1 MYQMQDEQL
10 AGLPPEEKLRKVR
23 NEFNEYIDRN
33 ISEISATLPVFFAH
47 IVTML
52 KDTFPALKDEVHD
65 EFIDAI
71 TYRILSASRQGKSIP
86 FVEKV
91 CANAV
96 RVKKGPRAK
105 QGTDIIAGI
114 ELLKS
119 EDYAH
124 AIKLLKDYSHLDA
137 TIGAAVAYCYY
148 MLSMKEMAS
157 LREKVARIDEERRPS
172 EYELLARE
180 EMLRLANSRP
190 PLDALRELRIRE
202 EEEPLLR
209 RAFWLMIS
217 CSLEWF
223 PNEKGFLVIG
233 LEKAKRDGNREMK
246 NELLKIAT
254 ERFFDDMYFLKEMYR
269 FKLETRDGDGAKA
282 VVRQM
287 IQQFPDGLEP
297 LYFGLMISLL
307 SPKKS
312 TYDGFRK
319 LLLMKGV
326 SEHIPALMDVAFEAM
341 ANEPRQALSSLREM
355 RGKFPQFDYYLVSL
369 EFLLKE
375 ASGDDQ
381 KRGRRARKVLIDSID
396 RFCMRELGI
405 ER

>member
-1 MYQMQDEQL
+1 M
-10 AGLPPEEKLRKVR
+10 PEEKVAGLTLDEKLKKVR
-23 NEFNEYIDRN
+23 NEFHDYIDKN
-33 ISEISATLPVFFAH
+33 INDISATLPVFFAH
-47 IVTML
+47 IITML
-52 KDTFPALKDEVHD
+52 NDSFPGLKDEAHD
-65 EFIDAI
+65 EFIDSI
-71 TYRILSASRQGKSIP
+71 TYKILAASHQGKDIQ

-91 CANAV
+91 CANAL
-96 RVKKGPRAK
+96 RAKKGQRAK

-119 EDYAH
+119 EDYTH
-124 AIKLLKDYSHLDA
+124 AAKYLKEYSHLDA

-148 MLSMKEMAS
+148 MLSLKEVAS
-157 LREKVARIDEERRPS
+157 LREKASRTDDKERRPN

-190 PLDALRELRIRE
+190 PVNAVRELRIRD

-217 CSLEWF
+217 CALEWF
-223 PNEKGFLVIG
+223 PNEKGFLFVG
-233 LEKAKRDGNREMK
+233 LEKAKRDRNREMK
-246 NELLKIAT
+246 SELLKIAT
-254 ERFFDDMYFLKEMYR
+254 ERFFDDMFFLKEMYH
-269 FKLETRDGDGAKA
+269 FKLETGDGDGATG

-307 SPKKS
+307 SMKKT

-319 LLLMKGV
+319 LLLMKGIP
-326 SEHIPALMDVAFEAM
+326 EHIPSIMDVAYQVM
-341 ANEPRQALSSLREM
+341 NNDPRQALAILRELK
-355 RGKFPQFDYYLVSL
+355 GKSPRFDYYFVSL
-369 EFLLKE
+369 EYLL
-375 ASGDDQ
+375 ADTSAQDQ
-381 KRGRRARKVLIDSID
+381 KRNTRARKMLIDSID
-396 RFCMRELGI
+396 RFCLNELGI

>member
-1 MYQMQDEQL
+1 MQ
-10 AGLPPEEKLRKVR
+10 EEKLAGQGPEERLKKVR
-23 NEFNEYIDRN
+23 NEFYEYIDKN
-33 ISEISATLPVFFAH
+33 VGEISATLPVFFAH
-47 IVTML
+47 IITTL
-52 KDTFPALKDEVHD
+52 SDSFPGISTETHD

-71 TYRILSASRQGKSIP
+71 TYRILAASRQGKNLH

-91 CANAV
+91 CENAL
-96 RVKKGPRAK
+96 RAKKGPRAK
-105 QGTDIIAGI
+105 QGTDIIAGL

-119 EDYAH
+119 EEYAQ
-124 AIKLLKDYSHLDA
+124 AARFLKPYSHLDA
-137 TIGAAVAYCYY
+137 TLGAAVAYCYY
-148 MLSMKEMAS
+148 MISMQELAT
-157 LREKVARIDEERRPS
+157 LREKSVKFDEKEQRPNR
-172 EYELLARE
+172 YELMARE

-190 PLDALRELRIRE
+190 PVNALRELRLRE
-202 EEEPLLR
+202 EEEPVLR

-217 CSLEWF
+217 SALDWF
-223 PNEKGFLVIG
+223 PNEKGFLVVG
-233 LEKAKRDGNREMK
+233 LEKAKRDRNKEMK

-269 FKLETRDGDGAKA
+269 SRLEANDGDGAKA

-326 SEHIPALMDVAFEAM
+326 PEHIPALMDVAYEVM
-341 ANEPRQALSSLREM
+341 AGEPTRALAALM
-355 RGKFPQFDYYLVSL
+355 DLKGKVPEFDYFFISL
-369 EFLLKE
+369 EYILNE
-375 ASGDDQ
+375 TTAEDP
-381 KRGRRARKVLIDSID
+381 KRSRRAKKVLIDAID
-396 RFCMRELGI
+396 RFSLKELGI
-405 ER
+405 EG

>member
-1 MYQMQDEQL
+1 MQEEKP
-10 AGLPPEEKLRKVR
+10 AGLTPDEKLRKVR
-23 NEFNEYIDRN
+23 REFHDYIDKN
-33 ISEISATLPVFFAH
+33 ISEISTTLPVFFAH
-47 IVTML
+47 IITML
-52 KDTFPALKDEVHD
+52 HDSFPGLKDEAHD
-65 EFIDAI
+65 EFIDSI
-71 TYRILSASRQGKSIP
+71 TYHILTAASRQGKNIP

-96 RVKKGPRAK
+96 RAKKGPRAK

-119 EDYAH
+119 EEYAH
-124 AIKLLKDYSHLDA
+124 AAGILKEYSHLDA

-148 MLSMKEMAS
+148 MLSMKEIAS
-157 LREKVARIDEERRPS
+157 LKEKAVRVDEKEQRPNR
-172 EYELLARE
+172 YELLARE

-190 PLDALRELRIRE
+190 PINAVRELRIRE
-202 EEEPLLR
+202 EEEPLIR

-217 CSLEWF
+217 CSLDWF
-223 PNEKGFLVIG
+223 PNEKGFLLVG
-233 LEKAKRDGNREMK
+233 LEKAKRDRNWEMK

-254 ERFFDDMYFLKEMYR
+254 ERFFDDMFFLKEMYR
-269 FKLETRDGDGAKA
+269 FKLESRDGDGAKA

-287 IQQFPDGLEP
+287 IQQFPDGMEP

-319 LLLMKGV
+319 LLLMKGAP
-326 SEHIPALMDVAFEAM
+326 EHIPALTDLAFEVM
-341 ANEPRQALSSLREM
+341 AGEPGRALSSLREA
-355 RGKFPQFDYYLVSL
+355 RGKFPQFDYYFISL
-369 EFLLKE
+369 EYLLSE
-375 ASGDDQ
+375 TSAGDE
-381 KRGRRARKVLIDSID
+381 KRNRRAKKFLIDSID

>member
-1 MYQMQDEQL
+1 MQ
-10 AGLPPEEKLRKVR
+10 EEKLAGQGLDDRLWKVR
-23 NEFNEYIDRN
+23 NEFQEYIDKN
-33 ISEISATLPVFFAH
+33 INEISATLPVFFAH
-47 IVTML
+47 IITTL
-52 KDTFPALKDEVHD
+52 SDSFPGLSTEAHD
-65 EFIDAI
+65 EFVDAI
-71 TYRILSASRQGKSIP
+71 TYRILAASRQGKNIH

-91 CANAV
+91 CENAL
-96 RVKKGPRAK
+96 RAKKGPRAK
-105 QGTDIIAGI
+105 QGTDIIAGM

-119 EDYAH
+119 EEYDQA
-124 AIKLLKDYSHLDA
+124 ARFLKPYGHLDA
-137 TIGAAVAYCYY
+137 TLGAAVAYCYY
-148 MLSMKEMAS
+148 MISMKEIAS
-157 LREKVARIDEERRPS
+157 LREKVKNFNEKEQMPNR
-172 EYELLARE
+172 YELMARE

-190 PLDALRELRIRE
+190 PVNALRELRVRE

-223 PNEKGFLVIG
+223 PNEKGFLVVG
-233 LEKAKRDGNREMK
+233 LEKAKRDRNKEMK

-254 ERFFDDMYFLKEMYR
+254 ERFFDDMFFLKEMYR
-269 FKLETRDGDGAKA
+269 FRLEANDGDGAKA

-326 SEHIPALMDVAFEAM
+326 PEHIPALMDVAFEVM
-341 ANEPRQALSSLREM
+341 ANEPTRALGALRDLKGKYPRLDYFFIPLEYILAETSSE
-355 RGKFPQFDYYLVSL
+355 
-369 EFLLKE
+369 
-375 ASGDDQ
+375 DQ
-381 KRGRRARKVLIDSID
+381 KRSRRAKKVLIDSID
-396 RFCMRELGI
+396 RFSLKELGI
-405 ER
+405 EG

>member
-1 MYQMQDEQL
+1 MPEEKL
-10 AGLPPEEKLRKVR
+10 AGLTLDERLRKVR
-23 NEFNEYIDRN
+23 NEFLDYIDKN
-33 ISEISATLPVFFAH
+33 INEISATLPVFFAH
-47 IVTML
+47 IITML
-52 KDTFPALKDEVHD
+52 SDSFPGLKDEAHD
-65 EFIDAI
+65 EFIDSI
-71 TYRILSASRQGKSIP
+71 TYRILSASRQGKNIQ

-91 CANAV
+91 CANAL
-96 RVKKGPRAK
+96 RAKKGPRAK

-124 AIKLLKDYSHLDA
+124 AVKVLKEYSHLDA

-148 MLSMKEMAS
+148 MLSLREIAS
-157 LREKVARIDEERRPS
+157 LREKVTKIDEKERRPN

-190 PLDALRELRIRE
+190 PINALRELRIRE

-217 CSLEWF
+217 SALEWF
-223 PNEKGFLVIG
+223 PNEKGFLFLG
-233 LEKAKRDGNREMK
+233 LEKAKRDKNREMK

-254 ERFFDDMYFLKEMYR
+254 ERFFDDMFFLKEMYR

-287 IQQFPDGLEP
+287 IQQFPEGVEP

-326 SEHIPALMDVAFEAM
+326 PEHIPALMDVAFEVM
-341 ANEPRQALSSLREM
+341 SNEPGRALSFLREVK
-355 RGKFPQFDYYLVSL
+355 GKFPQFDYYFISL
-369 EFLLKE
+369 EYLLSE
-375 ASGDDQ
+375 TSA
-381 KRGRRARKVLIDSID
+381 
-396 RFCMRELGI
+396 
-405 ER
+405 

>member
-1 MYQMQDEQL
+1 MPEEQL
-10 AGLPPEEKLRKVR
+10 AGLTLDERLRKVR
-23 NEFNEYIDRN
+23 NEFLDYIDKN
-33 ISEISATLPVFFAH
+33 INEISATLPVFYAH
-47 IVTML
+47 VITML
-52 KDTFPALKDEVHD
+52 NDSFPGLKDEAHD
-65 EFIDAI
+65 GFIDAV
-71 TYRILSASRQGKSIP
+71 TYRILSASRGGKNLP

-91 CANAV
+91 CANAI
-96 RVKKGPRAK
+96 RGKKGQKAK

-124 AIKLLKDYSHLDA
+124 AIKFLKEYSHLDA
-137 TIGAAVAYCYY
+137 SIGAAVAYGYY
-148 MLSMKEMAS
+148 MLSMKELAT
-157 LREKVARIDEERRPS
+157 LKEKAIRMDEKEQRPNQ
-172 EYELLARE
+172 YELMARE

-190 PLDALRELRIRE
+190 PFNAVKELRIRE
-202 EEEPLLR
+202 EEEPLMH

-217 CSLEWF
+217 CALEWF
-223 PNEKGFLVIG
+223 PNEKGFLFVG
-233 LEKAKRDGNREMK
+233 LEKAKRDRNREMK

-254 ERFFDDMYFLKEMYR
+254 ERFFDDMFFLKEMYR
-269 FKLETRDGDGAKA
+269 FRLETRDGDGAKA

-326 SEHIPALMDVAFEAM
+326 PEHIPALMDVAFEVM
-341 ANEPRQALSSLREM
+341 SNNPRQALASLREVKG
-355 RGKFPQFDYYLVSL
+355 RFPQFDFYFVSL
-369 EFLLKE
+369 EYLLSE
-375 ASGDDQ
+375 TSAEDP
-381 KRGRRARKVLIDSID
+381 KRSRRARKALVDSLD
-396 RFCMRELGI
+396 RFCMKELGI
-405 ER
+405 EG

>member
-1 MYQMQDEQL
+1 MMQEEQL
-10 AGLPPEEKLRKVR
+10 PGLTLDEKLRRVR
-23 NEFNEYIDRN
+23 GEFHDYIDKN

-47 IVTML
+47 VITML
-52 KDTFPALKDEVHD
+52 HDSFPGLKDEVHD
-65 EFIDAI
+65 EFIDSI
-71 TYRILSASRQGKSIP
+71 TDRILMASRQGRNLP
-86 FVEKV
+86 FVQKV

-96 RVKKGPRAK
+96 RAKKGPRAK

-119 EDYAH
+119 ENFAQ
-124 AIKLLKDYSHLDA
+124 AAKLLKEYSHLDA
-137 TIGAAVAYCYY
+137 TLGTAVAYSYY
-148 MLSMKEMAS
+148 MLSMRELAT
-157 LREKVARIDEERRPS
+157 LREKVAKIDEKERRPN

-180 EMLRLANSRP
+180 EMLRLSNSRP
-190 PLDALRELRIRE
+190 PIGALRELRVRD

-223 PNEKGFLVIG
+223 PNEKGFLLVG
-233 LEKAKRDGNREMK
+233 LEKAKRDRNWEMR

-254 ERFFDDMYFLKEMYR
+254 ERFFDDFFFLKEMYHFR
-269 FKLETRDGDGAKA
+269 LGARDGTGAAA

-287 IQQFPDGLEP
+287 MQQFPDGLEP
-297 LYFGLMISLL
+297 LYFGLQISML
-307 SPKKS
+307 SLKKT

-326 SEHIPALMDVAFEAM
+326 SEHVPALVDVAYQVM
-341 ANEPRQALSSLREM
+341 NGDPRQALAGLKELK
-355 RGKFPQFDYYLVSL
+355 GKYPRFDFYFLSL
-369 EFLLKE
+369 EYLLQE
-375 ASGDDQ
+375 TSSEDQ
-381 KRGRRARKVLIDSID
+381 KRGKRARKVLLDSID
-396 RFCMRELGI
+396 RFCMQELGI

>member
-1 MYQMQDEQL
+1 MPEEQL
-10 AGLPPEEKLRKVR
+10 AGLTLEERLGKVR
-23 NEFNEYIDRN
+23 NEFLDYVDKNINEIA
-33 ISEISATLPVFFAH
+33 ATLPVFFAH
-47 IVTML
+47 IIAML
-52 KDTFPALKDEVHD
+52 NDSFPTLKDEVHD
-65 EFIDAI
+65 AFIDSI
-71 TYRILSASRQGKSIP
+71 TYRILAASHQGRNLQ

-96 RVKKGPRAK
+96 KAKKGQRAK
-105 QGTDIIAGI
+105 QGTEIIAGM

-124 AIKLLKDYSHLDA
+124 AIKFLKDYSHLDA

-148 MLSMKEMAS
+148 MLSMKEVAS
-157 LREKVARIDEERRPS
+157 LREKASRTDDKERRPN

-190 PLDALRELRIRE
+190 PVNAIRELRIRE
-202 EEEPLLR
+202 EEEPVIR

-217 CSLEWF
+217 CALEWF
-223 PNEKGFLVIG
+223 PNEKGFLFVG
-233 LEKAKRDGNREMK
+233 LEKAKQERNQEMK
-246 NELLKIAT
+246 SELLKIAT
-254 ERFFDDMYFLKEMYR
+254 ERFFDDMFFLKEMYH
-269 FKLETRDGDGAKA
+269 FKLETGDGDGATG

-307 SPKKS
+307 SMKKA

-326 SEHIPALMDVAFEAM
+326 SEHIPSIMDVAYLVM
-341 ANEPRQALSSLREM
+341 NNDPRQALATLRELK
-355 RGKFPQFDYYLVSL
+355 GKFPQFDYYFVSL
-369 EFLLKE
+369 EYLL
-375 ASGDDQ
+375 ADTSAQDQ
-381 KRGRRARKVLIDSID
+381 KRNKRARKILIDSID
-396 RFCMRELGI
+396 RFCLNELGI

>member
-1 MYQMQDEQL
+1 M
-10 AGLPPEEKLRKVR
+10 PEEKVAGLTLDEKLKKVR
-23 NEFNEYIDRN
+23 AEFHDYIDKN
-33 ISEISATLPVFFAH
+33 IKEISATLPVFFAH
-47 IVTML
+47 IITML
-52 KDTFPALKDEVHD
+52 NDSFPGLKDEAHD
-65 EFIDAI
+65 EFIDSI
-71 TYRILSASRQGKSIP
+71 TQRILSASHQGKDIQ

-91 CANAV
+91 SANAL
-96 RVKKGPRAK
+96 RAKKGQRAK

-124 AIKLLKDYSHLDA
+124 AARFLKEYSHLDA
-137 TIGAAVAYCYY
+137 AIGAAVAYCYY
-148 MLSMKEMAS
+148 MLSMKEIAS
-157 LREKVARIDEERRPS
+157 LREKASRTDDKERRPN

-190 PLDALRELRIRE
+190 PINAVRELRIRE

-223 PNEKGFLVIG
+223 PNEKGFLFVG
-233 LEKAKRDGNREMK
+233 LEKAKRDRNREMK
-246 NELLKIAT
+246 GELLKIAT
-254 ERFFDDMYFLKEMYR
+254 ERFFDDMFFLKEMYH
-269 FKLETRDGDGAKA
+269 FKLETGDGDGATG

-307 SPKKS
+307 SMKKT

-319 LLLMKGV
+319 LLLMKGIP
-326 SEHIPALMDVAFEAM
+326 EHIPSIMDVAYQVM
-341 ANEPRQALSSLREM
+341 NNDPRQALAILRELK
-355 RGKFPQFDYYLVSL
+355 GKFPRFDFYFVSL
-369 EFLLKE
+369 EYLL
-375 ASGDDQ
+375 ADTSAQDQ
-381 KRGRRARKVLIDSID
+381 KRNTRARKMLLDSID
-396 RFCMRELGI
+396 RFCLNELGI

>member
-1 MYQMQDEQL
+1 MPEEKL
-10 AGLPPEEKLRKVR
+10 AGLTLDERLRKVR
-23 NEFNEYIDRN
+23 NEFLDYIDKN
-33 ISEISATLPVFFAH
+33 INEISATLPVFFAH
-47 IVTML
+47 IITML
-52 KDTFPALKDEVHD
+52 SDSFPGLKDEAHD
-65 EFIDAI
+65 EFIDSI
-71 TYRILSASRQGKSIP
+71 TYRILSASRQGKNIQ

-91 CANAV
+91 CANAL
-96 RVKKGPRAK
+96 RAKKGQRAK

-124 AIKLLKDYSHLDA
+124 AARILKDYSHLDA
-137 TIGAAVAYCYY
+137 IIGAAVAYCYY
-148 MLSMKEMAS
+148 MISMRELAS
-157 LREKVARIDEERRPS
+157 LREKVTSIDEKERRPD
-172 EYELLARE
+172 EHELLARE

-190 PLDALRELRIRE
+190 PFNAVRELRIREE

-217 CSLEWF
+217 CALEWF
-223 PNEKGFLVIG
+223 PNEKGFLFVG
-233 LEKAKRDGNREMK
+233 LEKAKRDRNREMK

-254 ERFFDDMYFLKEMYR
+254 ERFFDDMLFLKEMYR
-269 FKLETRDGDGAKA
+269 FKLEIRDGDGAKA

-326 SEHIPALMDVAFEAM
+326 PEHIPALMDVAFEVM
-341 ANEPRQALSSLREM
+341 SNKPGQALSFLREVK
-355 RGKFPQFDYYLVSL
+355 GKFPQFDFYFISL
-369 EFLLKE
+369 EYLLSE
-375 ASGDDQ
+375 TSAEDQ
-381 KRGRRARKVLIDSID
+381 KRNRRAKKVFIDSID
-396 RFCMRELGI
+396 RFCMKELGI

>member
-1 MYQMQDEQL
+1 M
-10 AGLPPEEKLRKVR
+10 PEEKLLGLTLDERLRKVR
-23 NEFNEYIDRN
+23 NEFLDYIDKN
-33 ISEISATLPVFFAH
+33 INEISATLPVFFAH
-47 IVTML
+47 IITML
-52 KDTFPALKDEVHD
+52 SDSFPGLKDEAHD
-65 EFIDAI
+65 EFIDSI
-71 TYRILSASRQGKSIP
+71 TYRILSASRQGKNIQ

-91 CANAV
+91 CANAM
-96 RVKKGPRAK
+96 RAKKGPRAK

-124 AIKLLKDYSHLDA
+124 TVKILKEYSHLDA

-148 MLSMKEMAS
+148 MLSLREIAS
-157 LREKVARIDEERRPS
+157 LREKVTKIDEKERRPN

-190 PLDALRELRIRE
+190 PINALRELRIRE

-217 CSLEWF
+217 SALEWF
-223 PNEKGFLVIG
+223 PNEKGFLFLG
-233 LEKAKRDGNREMK
+233 LEKAKRDKNREMK

-254 ERFFDDMYFLKEMYR
+254 ERFFDDMFFLKEMYR

-287 IQQFPDGLEP
+287 IQQFPDGVEP

-312 TYDGFRK
+312 RYDDFRK
-319 LLLMKGV
+319 LLLMREV
-326 SEHIPALMDVAFEAM
+326 PEHIPGIMDVAYQVM
-341 ANEPRQALSSLREM
+341 NNDPRQALAILRELK
-355 RGKFPQFDYYLVSL
+355 GKFSQFDYYFVSL
-369 EFLLKE
+369 EYLLPDTAAE
-375 ASGDDQ
+375 DQ
-381 KRGRRARKVLIDSID
+381 KRNRRAKKVLIDSID
-396 RFCMRELGI
+396 RFCMKELGI
-405 ER
+405 EQ

>member
-1 MYQMQDEQL
+1 MQ
-10 AGLPPEEKLRKVR
+10 EEKLAGQGLDEKLKKVR
-23 NEFNEYIDRN
+23 TEFNEYIDKN
-33 ISEISATLPVFFAH
+33 VGEISATLPVFFAH
-47 IVTML
+47 IITTL
-52 KDTFPALKDEVHD
+52 SDSFPGLPVEVHD

-71 TYRILSASRQGKSIP
+71 TYRILAASRQGRNLH

-91 CANAV
+91 CGNAL
-96 RVKKGPRAK
+96 RAKKGPRAK
-105 QGTDIIAGI
+105 QGTDIIAGM

-119 EDYAH
+119 EEFEH
-124 AIKLLKDYSHLDA
+124 AARFLKPYGHLDA
-137 TIGAAVAYCYY
+137 TLGATVAYCYY
-148 MLSMKEMAS
+148 MISMKEIAS
-157 LREKVARIDEERRPS
+157 LREKVKNFNEKEQMPNR
-172 EYELLARE
+172 YELMARE
-180 EMLRLANSRP
+180 EMIRLANSRP
-190 PLDALRELRIRE
+190 PVNALRELRVRE

-223 PNEKGFLVIG
+223 PNEKGFLVVG
-233 LEKAKRDGNREMK
+233 LEKAKKDHNREMK

-269 FKLETRDGDGAKA
+269 FRLESNDGDGAKA

-326 SEHIPALMDVAFEAM
+326 PEHIPALMDVAFEVM
-341 ANEPRQALSSLREM
+341 ANEPTRALGALRDVK
-355 RGKFPQFDYYLVSL
+355 GKVPEFDYFFISL
-369 EFLLKE
+369 EYILSE
-375 ASGDDQ
+375 TSAEDP
-381 KRGRRARKVLIDSID
+381 KRSRRAKKVLIDAID
-396 RFCMRELGI
+396 RFSMKELGI
-405 ER
+405 EG

>member
-1 MYQMQDEQL
+1 MQ
-10 AGLPPEEKLRKVR
+10 EEKLAGQSPDDKLKKVR
-23 NEFNEYIDRN
+23 TEFHEYIDKN
-33 ISEISATLPVFFAH
+33 INEISATLPVFFAH
-47 IVTML
+47 IITTL
-52 KDTFPALKDEVHD
+52 ADSFPALSAEAHD
-65 EFIDAI
+65 EFIDSI
-71 TYRILSASRQGKSIP
+71 TYRILSASRQGRNLH

-91 CANAV
+91 CGNAL

-105 QGTDIIAGI
+105 QGTDIIAGM

-119 EDYAH
+119 EEYAH
-124 AIKLLKDYSHLDA
+124 AARFLKPYGHLDA
-137 TIGAAVAYCYY
+137 TLGATVAYCSY
-148 MLSMKEMAS
+148 MLSMKEIAS
-157 LREKVARIDEERRPS
+157 LKEKVKDLNEKEQRPNQ
-172 EYELLARE
+172 YELMARE

-190 PLDALRELRIRE
+190 PVNALRELRVRE

-223 PNEKGFLVIG
+223 PNEKGFLVVG
-233 LEKAKRDGNREMK
+233 LEKAKRDRNREMK

-254 ERFFDDMYFLKEMYR
+254 ERFFDDMFFLKEMYR
-269 FKLETRDGDGAKA
+269 FRLENNDGDGAKA

-326 SEHIPALMDVAFEAM
+326 PEHIPALMDVAFEVM
-341 ANEPRQALSSLREM
+341 AGEPTRAFSALRELWV
-355 RGKFPQFDYYLVSL
+355 KYPQFDYFFVTLEYLLNETSL
-369 EFLLKE
+369 E
-375 ASGDDQ
+375 DP
-381 KRGRRARKVLIDSID
+381 KRSRRAKKVLIDSID
-396 RFCMRELGI
+396 RFSMKELGI
-405 ER
+405 EG

>member
-1 MYQMQDEQL
+1 MQ
-10 AGLPPEEKLRKVR
+10 EEKLAGQSPGERLKKVR
-23 NEFNEYIDRN
+23 NEFYEYIDKN
-33 ISEISATLPVFFAH
+33 VGEISATLPVFFAH
-47 IVTML
+47 IITTL
-52 KDTFPALKDEVHD
+52 SDSFPGISAEAHD

-71 TYRILSASRQGKSIP
+71 TYRILAASRQGKNLH

-91 CANAV
+91 CENAL
-96 RVKKGPRAK
+96 RAKKGPRAK
-105 QGTDIIAGI
+105 QGTDIIAGL

-119 EDYAH
+119 EEYAQ
-124 AIKLLKDYSHLDA
+124 AARFLKPYSHLDA
-137 TIGAAVAYCYY
+137 TLGAAVAYCYY
-148 MLSMKEMAS
+148 MISMQELAT
-157 LREKVARIDEERRPS
+157 LREKSVKFDEKEQRPNR
-172 EYELLARE
+172 YELMARE

-190 PLDALRELRIRE
+190 PVNALRELRLRE
-202 EEEPLLR
+202 EEEPVLR

-217 CSLEWF
+217 SALDWF
-223 PNEKGFLVIG
+223 PNEKGFLVVG
-233 LEKAKRDGNREMK
+233 LEKAKRDRNKEMK

-269 FKLETRDGDGAKA
+269 FRLEANDGDGAKA

-326 SEHIPALMDVAFEAM
+326 PEHIPALMDVAYEVM
-341 ANEPRQALSSLREM
+341 AGEPTRALAALRDLK
-355 RGKFPQFDYYLVSL
+355 GKVPEFDYFFIPL
-369 EFLLKE
+369 EYILNE
-375 ASGDDQ
+375 TTAEDP
-381 KRGRRARKVLIDSID
+381 KRSRRAKKVLIDAID
-396 RFCMRELGI
+396 RFSLKELGI
-405 ER
+405 EG

>member
-1 MYQMQDEQL
+1 M
-10 AGLPPEEKLRKVR
+10 PEEKVAGLTLDEKLKKVR
-23 NEFNEYIDRN
+23 NEFHDYIDKN
-33 ISEISATLPVFFAH
+33 INDISATLPVFFAH
-47 IVTML
+47 IITML
-52 KDTFPALKDEVHD
+52 NDSFPGLKDEAHD
-65 EFIDAI
+65 EFIDSI
-71 TYRILSASRQGKSIP
+71 TYKILAASHQGKNLQ

-91 CANAV
+91 CANAL
-96 RVKKGPRAK
+96 RAKKGQRAK

-119 EDYAH
+119 EDYTH
-124 AIKLLKDYSHLDA
+124 AAKYLKEYSHLDA

-148 MLSMKEMAS
+148 MLSLKEVAS
-157 LREKVARIDEERRPS
+157 LREKASRTDDKERRPN

-190 PLDALRELRIRE
+190 PINAVRELRIRD

-217 CSLEWF
+217 CALEWF
-223 PNEKGFLVIG
+223 PNEKGFLFVG
-233 LEKAKRDGNREMK
+233 LEKAKRDRNREMK
-246 NELLKIAT
+246 SELLKIAT
-254 ERFFDDMYFLKEMYR
+254 ERFFDDMFFLKEMYHL
-269 FKLETRDGDGAKA
+269 KLETGDGDGATG

-307 SPKKS
+307 SMKKT

-319 LLLMKGV
+319 LLLMKGIP
-326 SEHIPALMDVAFEAM
+326 EHIPSIMDVAYQVM
-341 ANEPRQALSSLREM
+341 NNDPRQALAILRELK
-355 RGKFPQFDYYLVSL
+355 GKSPRFDYYFVSL
-369 EFLLKE
+369 EYLL
-375 ASGDDQ
+375 ADTSAQDQ
-381 KRGRRARKVLIDSID
+381 KRNKRARKMLIDSID
-396 RFCMRELGI
+396 RFCLNELGI

>member
-1 MYQMQDEQL
+1 MPEEQP
-10 AGLPPEEKLRKVR
+10 AGLSLEERLRKVR
-23 NEFNEYIDRN
+23 NEFLDYIDKN
-33 ISEISATLPVFFAH
+33 INEISATLPVFFAH
-47 IVTML
+47 IITML
-52 KDTFPALKDEVHD
+52 NDSFPGLKDEVHD

-71 TYRILSASRQGKSIP
+71 TYRILAASRQGTNIP

-96 RVKKGPRAK
+96 KVKKGPRAK

-119 EDYAH
+119 ENYSQ
-124 AIKLLKDYSHLDA
+124 AIRFLKEYSHLDA

-148 MLSMKEMAS
+148 MISMKEIAS
-157 LREKVARIDEERRPS
+157 LKEKAVRVDEKDQRPNRH
-172 EYELLARE
+172 ELLARE

-190 PLDALRELRIRE
+190 PVNALREIRMRE
-202 EEEPLLR
+202 DEEPLLR

-217 CSLEWF
+217 CALEWF
-223 PNEKGFLVIG
+223 PNEKGFLFVG
-233 LEKAKRDGNREMK
+233 LEKARKDKNREMRS
-246 NELLKIAT
+246 ELLKIAT
-254 ERFFDDMYFLKEMYR
+254 ERFFDDMFFLKEMYYFR
-269 FKLETRDGDGAKA
+269 LEANDGDGAKA

-307 SPKKS
+307 SMKKA

-326 SEHIPALMDVAFEAM
+326 SEHIPSIMDVAYQVM
-341 ANEPRQALSSLREM
+341 NNDPRQALAILRELK
-355 RGKFPQFDYYLVSL
+355 GKFPQFDYYFVSL
-369 EFLLKE
+369 EYLL
-375 ASGDDQ
+375 ADTSAQDP
-381 KRGRRARKVLIDSID
+381 KRNKRARKILLDSID
-396 RFCMRELGI
+396 RFCLNELGI

>member
-1 MYQMQDEQL
+1 
-10 AGLPPEEKLRKVR
+10 
-23 NEFNEYIDRN
+23 
-33 ISEISATLPVFFAH
+33 
-47 IVTML
+47 ML
-52 KDTFPALKDEVHD
+52 SDSFPGLKDEAHD
-65 EFIDAI
+65 EFIDSI
-71 TYRILSASRQGKSIP
+71 TYRILTAASRQGKNLP

-96 RVKKGPRAK
+96 RAKKGPRAK

-119 EDYAH
+119 EEYAQ
-124 AIKLLKDYSHLDA
+124 AARVLKEYSHLDA
-137 TIGAAVAYCYY
+137 AIGAAVAYCYY
-148 MLSMKEMAS
+148 MLSMKELAS
-157 LREKVARIDEERRPS
+157 LKEKAVRMDEKEQRPNQ
-172 EYELLARE
+172 YELMARE
-180 EMLRLANSRP
+180 EMIRLANSRP
-190 PLDALRELRIRE
+190 PINAVRELRMRE

-223 PNEKGFLVIG
+223 PNEKGFLFVG
-233 LEKAKRDGNREMK
+233 LEKAKRDRNWEMK

-254 ERFFDDMYFLKEMYR
+254 ERFFDDMFFLKEMYR

-287 IQQFPDGLEP
+287 IQQFPDGVEP

-307 SPKKS
+307 SPKRS

-319 LLLMKGV
+319 LLLMKGAP
-326 SEHIPALMDVAFEAM
+326 EHIPALTDIAFEVM
-341 ANEPRQALSSLREM
+341 AGEPSRALSLLREV
-355 RGKFPQFDYYLVSL
+355 RGKFPQFDYYFISL
-369 EFLLKE
+369 EYLMSE
-375 ASGDDQ
+375 TSAGDE
-381 KRGRRARKVLIDSID
+381 KRIRRAKRVLIDSID